1 MVWQRILPDWVVVMS
16 DDVTPALDGVV
27 RRVSGLPM
35 ADQKKEKKDLGE
47 TTVVAHT
54 VVAAEAGAEVAVL
67 IDEGA
72 GSLVASSEKRRLDR
86 LRAQGC
92 SVGSISLV
100 STLTVLERAAGRE
113 HLPDRAAMRA
123 VYERM
128 RKLDDGLPPIEA
140 TELLSPSLW

>member
-1 MVWQRILPDWVVVMS
+1 VVWQRILPDWVVVMS

-72 GSLVASSEKRRLDR
+72 GPSWPAPRN
-86 LRAQGC
+86 G
-92 SVGSISLV
+92 VGS
-100 STLTVLERAAGRE
+100 
-113 HLPDRAAMRA
+113 
-123 VYERM
+123 RM
-128 RKLDDGLPPIEA
+128 
-140 TELLSPSLW
+140 PSGTWDCN